1 MFLYCGASGLTFRA
15 FCNTINTMEVLT
27 PQGLWKD
34 YNRKALPLDVS
45 VVTSFQE
52 DDVKIERLYF
62 SGERTADGVTR
73 IYARLWIPKVQDP
86 PVIILM
92 NELGACV
99 DECDCLPLAKLG
111 YAVLVLDYAGERDDR
126 ERYTLYPKALDF
138 ANYFKHPET
147 ADTFPANPKQS
158 CRYIWMTVLMRAITF
173 VEEDKRLSDTMAV
186 MGVGEGGSQVFKI
199 AALEDLKCGVTMFS
213 THEPEPKAD
222 DLAFRTCL
230 DNSGYAKM
238 CRFPILN
245 AVCSNDHDGYFDRIS
260 ATCRN
265 VDKYYLTTG
274 QRVSK
279 ALLSRQKNCI
289 KRWLNRYLQMGLPLD
304 IKPPEIFAKES
315 DRQLYYTVKADTR
328 ENIVKVDLFVA
339 YSMKVGA
346 FRNWRH
352 IPTLTAA
359 VGEYIAKVPVYDAS
373 RPVYAFASVT
383 YVDGNTFS
391 TPLLTCTP
399 ALLGIKEHNIVKSR
413 LLYDSDSGTDDF
425 VSPQG
430 GDEAVVMRGG
440 AYGIEG
446 VCSLSGELATYKFSD
461 IQFKAE
467 PDSVLQLIV
476 YSDVEQELSFS
487 VRTEEDDG
495 DVEYVCVKKLEK
507 DNNWTK
513 FTLSADEFK
522 SCEGALYSFADAIY
536 FSVRGEKLLVN
547 TMLWV

>member
-1 MFLYCGASGLTFRA
+1 M
-15 FCNTINTMEVLT
+15 T

-45 VVTSFQE
+45 VVSCLE
-52 DDVKIERLYF
+52 KDEIKIERLYF
-62 SGERTADGVTR
+62 SGERTAHGVTR
-73 IYARLWIPKVQDP
+73 VYARLWLPKEQNP
-86 PVIILM
+86 PVILLM
-92 NELGACV
+92 NELDSSV

-111 YAVLVLDYAGERDDR
+111 YAVLVLDYAGENEKR

-147 ADTFPANPKQS
+147 VDCFPANPKQS
-158 CRYIWMTVLMRAITF
+158 CRYVWLTVLMRAITF

-186 MGVGEGGSQVFKI
+186 MGIGEGGSQVFKI

-213 THEPEPKAD
+213 THEHEPKVD
-222 DLAFRTCL
+222 DLAFRACL

-245 AVCSNDHDGYFDRIS
+245 AVCSNDLDGYFDRIS

-304 IKPPEIFAKES
+304 IKPPEISARES
-315 DRQLYYTVKADTR
+315 ERQLYYTVKADTR
-328 ENIVKVDLFVA
+328 ENIVKTDLFIA
-339 YSMKVGA
+339 YSMKAGA
-346 FRNWRH
+346 FRNWRQ
-352 IPTLTAA
+352 ISTLTAA
-359 VGEYIAKVPVYDAS
+359 NGEYIAKVPVYDAS
-373 RPVYAFASVT
+373 KPIYAFASVT

-391 TPLLTCTP
+391 TPLHTCTP
-399 ALLGIKEHNIVKSR
+399 ALLGIKEQKIIKSR

-430 GDEAVVMRGG
+430 GDEAVVMQGG
-440 AYGIEG
+440 AYDIEG

-467 PDSVLQLIV
+467 QDSVLQLIV
-476 YSDVEQELSFS
+476 YSDVEQELKFS
-487 VRTEEDDG
+487 VRTEEDEG
-495 DVEYVCVKKLEK
+495 NVEYVCVKKLEK

-522 SCEGALYSFADAIY
+522 SSEGALDSFKGAIY
-536 FSVRGEKLLVN
+536 FSVRGDRLLVN